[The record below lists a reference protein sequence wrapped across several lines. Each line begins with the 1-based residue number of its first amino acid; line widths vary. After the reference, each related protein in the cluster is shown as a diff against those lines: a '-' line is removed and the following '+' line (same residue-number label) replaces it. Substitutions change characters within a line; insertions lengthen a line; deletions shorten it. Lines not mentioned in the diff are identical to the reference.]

1 LEVLKRAEQGEV
13 VLENQTVAVE
23 DENESTLED
32 QVHTAPSVKSEDIQS
47 VRQNDVSKG
56 SNIGRKAKMIKM
68 IMQMQSKCPLEVQSM
83 ERAINLRA
91 MKTK

>member
-68 IMQMQSKCPLEVQSM
+68 IM
-83 ERAINLRA
+83 
-91 MKTK
+91 